1 MSSVSFI
8 LCGKHPVYVYDAIL
22 ETTFSHDI
30 PLNSVKFFIA
40 QSEKNGEPRM
50 SILRNVIAFKIIDA
64 YKEELKF
71 GVGGAL
77 VDSLSSYNLDNTNL
91 RDEVASDIVFLKGL
105 NMKLKN
111 REKLPEGYDMRDS
124 INHSDFLDEIMA
136 EVALDD
142 YGGARAPP
150 PHEKRV
156 CFFIDVG
163 RWARREASKKRL
175 EFAKLLNGRLSSDS
189 PANDLPVEIVQEI
202 CMGVKVQGGG
212 GKRKSK
218 KKSKRRITK
227 RKYKRK
233 SKRRKSKSK
242 RRRRRSR

>member
-1 MSSVSFI
+1 MSDITFVLCMEEGGVPVSTS
-8 LCGKHPVYVYDAIL
+8 
-22 ETTFSHDI
+22 TTFDVPSKMLNFDINFTKNFLAYQMITEQPKVQSGLDNLGVGVPPTGILTMELRPFKDI
-30 PLNSVKFFIA
+30 PEANRKSVLAECI
-40 QSEKNGEPRM
+40 
-50 SILRNVIAFKIIDA
+50 
-64 YKEELKF
+64 
-71 GVGGAL
+71 
-77 VDSLSSYNLDNTNL
+77 T
-91 RDEVASDIVFLKGL
+91 FLK
-105 NMKLKN
+105 
-111 REKLPEGYDMRDS
+111 
-124 INHSDFLDEIMA
+124 
-136 EVALDD
+136 
-142 YGGARAPP
+142 PP
-150 PHEKRV
+150 PPRSSNVLPQDYLIDKTNYCSSNIKGCFEIIETGYLADKKV
-156 CFFIDVG
+156 IKKVYFFIDVG